1 MMANKFH
8 FPLTDLTFE
17 YDYKIE
23 TNKELKSFVE
33 NGATGTAV
41 IGGECYHAMLSLEKL
56 GLGDLAKIA
65 GMLALMPTGILG
77 AVVVGANVSRFVEK
91 VGVKKKLTDGNINM
105 TDKEEGKSFIDGE
118 GRKSDPKIVKIYRSI
133 GNMMTSGGQVADDI
147 IEGILGTMSLVGL
160 GGMTKLR
167 SLNSFYLT
175 MEEVNYAID
184 LIDSKK
190 KSESIDLYVVQSD
203 IYTKKYMRE
212 AKKAWKQSVDA
223 RYQEIKRSIKNQS

>member
-1 MMANKFH
+1 MANKFH
-8 FPLTDLTFE
+8 FPLTNLTFE

-33 NGATGTAV
+33 SGTTGTAV

-65 GMLALMPTGILG
+65 GMLALTPTGIGG
-77 AVVVGANVSRFVEK
+77 ALVVGANVGRFVEK
-91 VGVKKKLTDGNINM
+91 IGGKKKLQDGTIDL
-105 TDKEEGKSFIDGE
+105 TEKEEGKSFITGE
-118 GRKSDPKIVKIYRSI
+118 GSKSDPKIVKMLRSLGDI
-133 GNMMTSGGQVADDI
+133 MTSGGQVADDI

-175 MEEVNYAID
+175 MEEVNYAME
-184 LIDSKK
+184 LLDSTK
-190 KSESIDLYVVQSD
+190 KSESVDLYVVQSD
-203 IYTKKYMRE
+203 VYSKKYMKE
-212 AKKAWKQSVDA
+212 AKKAWKQSIDE
-223 RYQEIKRSIKNQS
+223 RYKGIKKSKMRQS